1 MRGLRSLARTL
12 SRALLSREVDLFF
25 LAEREAARVRR
36 IAAIQSLGD
45 EDIDRILQGMAR
57 EFTVPG
63 PRDGG
68 V

>member
-1 MRGLRSLARTL
+1 MRGLRSLARMV
-12 SRALLSREVDLFF
+12 SRALLSREVDPYF
-25 LAEREAARVRR
+25 LAAREAARVQRR
-36 IAAIQSLGD
+36 AAIRSLGD
-45 EDIDRILQGMAR
+45 EDIDRILRGIER